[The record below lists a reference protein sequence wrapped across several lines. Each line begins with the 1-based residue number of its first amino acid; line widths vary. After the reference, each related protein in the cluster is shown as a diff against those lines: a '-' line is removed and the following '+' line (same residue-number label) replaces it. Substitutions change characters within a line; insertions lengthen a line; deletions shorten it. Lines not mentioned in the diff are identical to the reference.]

1 MPIRIYRAIP
11 AATIN
16 DGRLALVN
24 ALIVTVPTHD
34 VAFVSHVAPTGISV
48 LVGMA
53 CSNVKA

>member
-11 AATIN
+11 AAAVN

-24 ALIVTVPTHD
+24 ALILTIPTHE
-34 VAFVSHVAPTGISV
+34 VAFVSHVAPMGISI

>member
-11 AATIN
+11 ATTVN

-24 ALIVTVPTHD
+24 ALIVTVPTHE